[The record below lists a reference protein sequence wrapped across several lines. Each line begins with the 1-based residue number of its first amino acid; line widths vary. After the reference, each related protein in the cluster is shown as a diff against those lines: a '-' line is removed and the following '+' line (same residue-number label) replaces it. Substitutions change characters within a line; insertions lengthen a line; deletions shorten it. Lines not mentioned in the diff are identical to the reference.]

1 RGRGAD
7 PFSGSARRG
16 AGQAG
21 RTGIARG
28 RDSRGAPARMARHD
42 PRGLSPLARIH
53 RSSPFSRLFARP
65 VRCYPPRAAEGPR
78 RYGATVE
85 PNEIRELIELIS
97 KSSFTTFELERN
109 GFRLKLVRA
118 EAPSEG
124 RLRDAPARSEAAVVA
139 AEASRG
145 TEPAPASPEPPAAED
160 SGLREQLSPIVGT
173 FYSSASPG

>member
-1 RGRGAD
+1 
-7 PFSGSARRG
+7 
-16 AGQAG
+16 
-21 RTGIARG
+21 
-28 RDSRGAPARMARHD
+28 
-42 PRGLSPLARIH
+42 
-53 RSSPFSRLFARP
+53 
-65 VRCYPPRAAEGPR
+65 
-78 RYGATVE
+78 VE

-173 FYSSASPG
+173 FYSSASPGTPPFAEVGSRVAKGQVLCIIEAMKVMNEIESEFDGEVVDVLVQNGQPVEFGEVLFRLRPLG